1 MFPMM
6 AFRKAAVGAALSLTG
21 LAAVLGAGLSGCAPT
36 IVSNGFQAVDV
47 KPIDI
52 KAGVDSR
59 SSVLSKLGSP
69 STAAAFDPNVWYY
82 ISQTTEK
89 YTYYKPKLL
98 KRDIVVIT
106 FDKDD
111 KVVSVKALQLKDGY
125 QIAYAGNETPT
136 RGREVNWLEQILGT
150 IGRGGGMINPDQNDP
165 GHRPG
170 N

>member
-1 MFPMM
+1 M
-6 AFRKAAVGAALSLTG
+6 ALRKAFSAVAVSLAT
-21 LAAVLGAGLSGCAPT
+21 LAVLGASLSSCAPT
-36 IVSNGFQAVDV
+36 ISSNGFQAVDV
-47 KPIDI
+47 KPTDI

-69 STAAAFDPNVWYY
+69 SAAAAFDPNVWYY

-89 YTYYKPKLL
+89 YTYYKPRLL
-98 KRDIVVIT
+98 KRDVVVIT

-111 KVVSVKALQLKDGY
+111 KVTGVKTLQLKDGY
-125 QIAYAGNETPT
+125 EIAYASNETPT

-165 GHRPG
+165 GRRPG
-170 N
+170 Q